1 MTNEPITN
9 DNNLNQLIIQW
20 ACTYLVSHG
29 YKLKSD
35 LPELVQDTPWSY
47 VIRFVTYDGCVY
59 LKHTPK
65 LLALESEVINILQDQ
80 FHAHVP
86 KIIAK
91 NDELHCFL
99 MKDAGK
105 SLRSI
110 LKKKFSESLLCK
122 TATQFTSLQINIAD
136 HIDVFLKID
145 VPDWRLNKI
154 PDLYKQLLSQKNL
167 LIEDGLSE
175 KEIKKLER
183 LFPTVTELC
192 NKLSNY
198 SIKETIVQPDFN
210 DNNTLIEDV
219 SQVLTIIDLGEIAIS
234 HPFFSLLN
242 FLYQIQKHYGL
253 TDKDNTYLTIKEAC
267 LHHFMRF
274 ESRENVLHALKLAR
288 PLWFIYGALAGYRL
302 MIACGKE
309 KMMSFQHGKFIASLR
324 DFMAECY

>member
-1 MTNEPITN
+1 MTTEPITN
-9 DNNLNQLIIQW
+9 DNNLNQPIIQW
-20 ACTYLVSHG
+20 GRAYLLSHG

-47 VIRFVTYDGCVY
+47 VIRFVTYDGYVY

-65 LLALESEVINILQDQ
+65 LLALEADIINILQNQ

-91 NDELHCFL
+91 NDELDCFL

-105 SLRSI
+105 SLRGI
-110 LKKKFSESLLCK
+110 LKKNFSESLLCK
-122 TATQFTSLQINIAD
+122 TASQFTSLQIDIAD
-136 HIDVFLKID
+136 HVDVFLNIG

-154 PDLYKQLLSQKNL
+154 PDLYKQLLSQKDL

-175 KEIKKLER
+175 KEIKKLEM
-183 LFPTVTELC
+183 LLPTVTALC
-192 NKLSNY
+192 NKLSDY
-198 SIKETIVQPDFN
+198 SIRETIVQPDFN
-210 DNNTLIEDV
+210 DNNTLIEDL

-267 LHHFMRF
+267 LHPFMAS
-274 ESRENVLHALKLAR
+274 ESRENVLHALELAR
-288 PLWFIYGALAGYRL
+288 PLWFVYGALAGYRL

-309 KMMSFQHGKFIASLR
+309 NMMSFQHGKFIASLR
-324 DFMAECY
+324 DFMAECH